1 MFDYSEKDI
10 GWLKECLSPERL
22 KPYLIKARGD
32 EWVAFHLYVRNMEIS
47 ASLFGVLHALEV
59 GLRNRVHTKMTE
71 ALNSEEWWD
80 VLLCMSRS

>member
-47 ASLFGVLHALEV
+47 ASLYGVLHVLEV
-59 GLRNRVHTKMTE
+59 GLRNRVHAKMTE

-80 VLLCMSRS
+80 VFHSMSRS